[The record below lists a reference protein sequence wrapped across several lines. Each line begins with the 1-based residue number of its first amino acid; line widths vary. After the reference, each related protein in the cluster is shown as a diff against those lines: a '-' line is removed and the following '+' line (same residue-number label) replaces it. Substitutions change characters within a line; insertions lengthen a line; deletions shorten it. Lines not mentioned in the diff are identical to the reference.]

1 MGLRPVT
8 MGLRP
13 VTMKPGSGHNGVAS
27 GTHIHAYTHTHMH
40 THTKI
45 PKHPGSFI
53 VFFFCFVFLDMFVFV
68 LDFNTIFQ
76 FVQKTKSAKIVTHIQ
91 KYPNP

>member
-27 GTHIHAYTHTHMH
+27 GTHIHAYTHTHAY
-40 THTKI
+40 TYKNTQT
-45 PKHPGSFI
+45 SW
-53 VFFFCFVFLDMFVFV
+53 VFYRVFFCFVFLEMFVFV